1 MGKIEKSPITTV
13 IIADNDS
20 GYFVLRL
27 TKCFNDNTHLRRSE
41 RTLTAAAYNF
51 KRVIKALLC
60 TLQKIARNWVRT
72 ISQKMFFKRRLFML
86 CSECIASILICV
98 Y

>member
-27 TKCFNDNTHLRRSE
+27 TKCFNDNTHLRSSE
-41 RTLTAAAYNF
+41 RTLTVAAYNF
-51 KRVIKALLC
+51 QRA
-60 TLQKIARNWVRT
+60 
-72 ISQKMFFKRRLFML
+72 
-86 CSECIASILICV
+86 
-98 Y
+98 